1 MKIVS
6 LLLSVRPE
14 RLHAVREQLSALP
27 GVQVHGE
34 AADSRL
40 VVSIE
45 DAPGLDLMPQVLV
58 AQGLPGVLSTT
69 LTYEYCDD
77 ELVLPEKR
85 P

>member
-6 LLLSVRPE
+6 MLLSVRPE
-14 RLHAVREQLSALP
+14 RLPSVREQLSAMP
-27 GVQVHGE
+27 GVQVHG
-34 AADSRL
+34 AAVDSRL

-45 DAPGLDLMPQVLV
+45 DACGDDLMPRVLV
-58 AQGLPGVLSTT
+58 VQGLPGVLSTT

>member
-45 DAPGLDLMPQVLV
+45 DGHPG
-58 AQGLPGVLSTT
+58 ST
-69 LTYEYCDD
+69 
-77 ELVLPEKR
+77 
-85 P
+85 